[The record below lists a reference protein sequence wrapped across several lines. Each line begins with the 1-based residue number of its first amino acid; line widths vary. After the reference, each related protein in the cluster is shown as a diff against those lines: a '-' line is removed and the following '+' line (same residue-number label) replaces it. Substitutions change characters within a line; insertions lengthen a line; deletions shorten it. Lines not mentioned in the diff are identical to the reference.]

1 MNPNSKTIQSKI
13 NPSIVPEFLIIPIDP
28 DQKSTIQVFKLQ
40 IVVAVSQEQNS
51 FVQRCKGSRTKWVR
65 ETYNALHNLVNDPLL
80 PACVKKLDVGQNETI
95 YAEYLTAPG
104 STMKCLW
111 PTTKLRNCSHV
122 QKSPCKDP
130 AREGFQQWPLRWY
143 KSTKFLLSKSLNR
156 FLNYYVINGDSWA
169 RSLFWKPTSY
179 FYPASNSWKIQHSC
193 HTKYQGSSNPTM
205 VHRYIHSNQF
215 VLGHVVQQIVIE

>member
-28 DQKSTIQVFKLQ
+28 EQKSTIQVFKLQ

-65 ETYNALHNLVNDPLL
+65 ETYNTLQNLVNDPLL
-80 PACVKKLDVGQNETI
+80 SACVKKLDVGQNETI
-95 YAEYLTAPG
+95 NAEYLTAPG
-104 STMKCLW
+104 SIMKF
-111 PTTKLRNCSHV
+111 
-122 QKSPCKDP
+122 CKDP
-130 AREGFQQWPLRWY
+130 ALKGFQQWPLRWY

-193 HTKYQGSSNPTM
+193 ETKDQSSSNPTM
-205 VHRYIHSNQF
+205 VDPYIHSNQF
-215 VLGHVVQQIVIE
+215 VLGHVVQQVSQSWQVSQQQQKIVIE